1 MKKLISLI
9 LCCALVLTLAGCAG
23 TTVVVGE
30 CTCPPEAHT
39 PAATP
44 TEAPA
49 APTEAPAA
57 PEAPAA
63 GTLKTGLAIL
73 PNLSKSVATTAEAE
87 GKAEFDVTVVAVT
100 VDENGVV
107 QNCVIDSLGASV
119 PFSATGKTEVQ
130 TKNELGFDYGMVK
143 YNASSIG
150 KEWFEQAAALAQFA
164 VGKTVDQVKGNYSSD
179 VDLATSATIKLE
191 GYVGGIEAAAANAKE
206 LGAVSGDELKL
217 VITASTT
224 AEAGKIQLDL
234 DAAAL
239 TLKGETV
246 TSATIDS
253 LQAPVTF
260 DEAGVITSSL
270 DAPKTKNEL
279 GFDYGMVAYKASGIG
294 KEWFEQAEYFC
305 DYITGKTL
313 TEVATIAVDEGTKTT
328 DVDLATGCTIA
339 IGGFQKLIAKAAPA
353 KSLKTGLAILPNL
366 SKSASTTAEAEGKAE
381 FDVTVV
387 AVTVD
392 ENGVIQNCVI
402 DSVGTSAAFS
412 AEAGTAEVQTKNEQ
426 GFEYGMVKYNASSIG
441 KEWFEQAAA
450 LADFAV
456 GKTVDQVKGNYSA
469 DVDLATSATIKLEGY
484 VGGIE
489 AAAANAKELGAVTGN
504 ELKLVI
510 TASTTVEAGKIQLD
524 LDAAALTLD
533 GETVTSAVIDSLQ
546 APVTFDEAGIIT
558 SSLDAPKTKN
568 ELGFDYGMVAYKASG
583 IGKEWFEQA
592 EYFCDYITGK
602 TLTEVATIAVDEG
615 TKTTDVD
622 LATGCTIAIGGFQKL
637 IAKAAG

>member
-9 LCCALVLTLAGCAG
+9 LCCALVLALAGCAG

-57 PEAPAA
+57 PEAPTA

-73 PNLSKSVATTAEAE
+73 PNLSKSAATTAEAE

-100 VDENGVV
+100 VDDNGVI

-143 YNASSIG
+143 YNASPIG
-150 KEWFEQAAALAQFA
+150 KEWFEQAAALADFA

-179 VDLATSATIKLE
+179 VDLATSATIYLG
-191 GYVGGIEAAAANAKE
+191 GYVGGIEAAAANAKD

-260 DEAGVITSSL
+260 DET
-270 DAPKTKNEL
+270 
-279 GFDYGMVAYKASGIG
+279 
-294 KEWFEQAEYFC
+294 
-305 DYITGKTL
+305 
-313 TEVATIAVDEGTKTT
+313 
-328 DVDLATGCTIA
+328 
-339 IGGFQKLIAKAAPA
+339 
-353 KSLKTGLAILPNL
+353 
-366 SKSASTTAEAEGKAE
+366 
-381 FDVTVV
+381 
-387 AVTVD
+387 
-392 ENGVIQNCVI
+392 
-402 DSVGTSAAFS
+402 
-412 AEAGTAEVQTKNEQ
+412 
-426 GFEYGMVKYNASSIG
+426 
-441 KEWFEQAAA
+441 
-450 LADFAV
+450 
-456 GKTVDQVKGNYSA
+456 
-469 DVDLATSATIKLEGY
+469 
-484 VGGIE
+484 
-489 AAAANAKELGAVTGN
+489 
-504 ELKLVI
+504 
-510 TASTTVEAGKIQLD
+510 
-524 LDAAALTLD
+524 
-533 GETVTSAVIDSLQ
+533 
-546 APVTFDEAGIIT
+546 GIIT

-568 ELGFDYGMVAYKASG
+568 ELGFDYGMVAYKASA

>member
-39 PAATP
+39 PAAAP
-44 TEAPA
+44 TEASA

-57 PEAPAA
+57 PETPAA
-63 GTLKTGLAIL
+63 GALKTGLAIL

-87 GKAEFDVTVVAVT
+87 GKAEYDVTVVAVT
-100 VDENGVV
+100 VDENGVI
-107 QNCVIDSLGASV
+107 QNCVIDSLGATV
-119 PFSATGKTEVQ
+119 PFSATGKTVVQ

-143 YNASSIG
+143 YNAYPIG
-150 KEWFEQAAALAQFA
+150 KEWFEQAAALADFA

-179 VDLATSATIKLE
+179 VDLATSATIYLG
-191 GYVGGIEAAAANAKE
+191 GYVGGIEAAAANAKD

-234 DAAAL
+234 DAAAV

-260 DEAGVITSSL
+260 DEAGAITSSL

-279 GFDYGMVAYKASGIG
+279 GFGYGMVAYKASAIG
-294 KEWFEQAEYFC
+294 KEWFEQAEF
-305 DYITGKTL
+305 
-313 TEVATIAVDEGTKTT
+313 
-328 DVDLATGCTIA
+328 
-339 IGGFQKLIAKAAPA
+339 
-353 KSLKTGLAILPNL
+353 
-366 SKSASTTAEAEGKAE
+366 
-381 FDVTVV
+381 
-387 AVTVD
+387 
-392 ENGVIQNCVI
+392 
-402 DSVGTSAAFS
+402 
-412 AEAGTAEVQTKNEQ
+412 
-426 GFEYGMVKYNASSIG
+426 
-441 KEWFEQAAA
+441 
-450 LADFAV
+450 
-456 GKTVDQVKGNYSA
+456 
-469 DVDLATSATIKLEGY
+469 
-484 VGGIE
+484 
-489 AAAANAKELGAVTGN
+489 
-504 ELKLVI
+504 
-510 TASTTVEAGKIQLD
+510 
-524 LDAAALTLD
+524 
-533 GETVTSAVIDSLQ
+533 
-546 APVTFDEAGIIT
+546 
-558 SSLDAPKTKN
+558 
-568 ELGFDYGMVAYKASG
+568 
-583 IGKEWFEQA
+583 
-592 EYFCDYITGK
+592 FCDYITGK

>member
-1 MKKLISLI
+1 MKKLISII
-9 LCCALVLTLAGCAG
+9 LCCALALALAGCAG

-30 CTCPPEAHT
+30 CTCPPESHT
-39 PAATP
+39 PV
-44 TEAPA
+44 A

-57 PEAPAA
+57 PAEAPAAPAA

-100 VDENGVV
+100 VDDNGVI

-130 TKNELGFDYGMVK
+130 TKNEQGFEYGMVK

-191 GYVGGIEAAAANAKE
+191 GYVGGIEAAAANAKD
-206 LGAVSGDELKL
+206 LGAASGDELKL

-234 DAAAL
+234 DAAAV

-260 DEAGVITSSL
+260 DETGAITSDL
-270 DAPKTKNEL
+270 TAKTKNEL
-279 GFDYGMVAYKASGIG
+279 GFDYGMVKYNSSPIG

-305 DYITGKTL
+305 NYITGKTL
-313 TEVATIAVDEGTKTT
+313 TEVATIAVDEGTR
-328 DVDLATGCTIA
+328 A
-339 IGGFQKLIAKAAPA
+339 
-353 KSLKTGLAILPNL
+353 
-366 SKSASTTAEAEGKAE
+366 
-381 FDVTVV
+381 
-387 AVTVD
+387 
-392 ENGVIQNCVI
+392 
-402 DSVGTSAAFS
+402 
-412 AEAGTAEVQTKNEQ
+412 
-426 GFEYGMVKYNASSIG
+426 
-441 KEWFEQAAA
+441 
-450 LADFAV
+450 
-456 GKTVDQVKGNYSA
+456 
-469 DVDLATSATIKLEGY
+469 
-484 VGGIE
+484 
-489 AAAANAKELGAVTGN
+489 
-504 ELKLVI
+504 
-510 TASTTVEAGKIQLD
+510 
-524 LDAAALTLD
+524 
-533 GETVTSAVIDSLQ
+533 
-546 APVTFDEAGIIT
+546 
-558 SSLDAPKTKN
+558 
-568 ELGFDYGMVAYKASG
+568 
-583 IGKEWFEQA
+583 
-592 EYFCDYITGK
+592 
-602 TLTEVATIAVDEG
+602 
-615 TKTTDVD
+615 TDVD

>member
-9 LCCALVLTLAGCAG
+9 LCCALVLALAGCAG

-39 PAATP
+39 PAAAP

-57 PEAPAA
+57 PAE
-63 GTLKTGLAIL
+63 GSLKTGLAIL

-100 VDENGVV
+100 VDENGII

-143 YNASSIG
+143 YNASPIG

-179 VDLATSATIKLE
+179 VDLATSATIYLG
-191 GYVGGIEAAAANAKE
+191 GYVGGIEAAAANAKD
-206 LGAVSGDELKL
+206 LGAAAGDELKL

-234 DAAAL
+234 DAAAV

-260 DEAGVITSSL
+260 DEAGAITSSL

-279 GFDYGMVAYKASGIG
+279 GFDYGMVAYNATAIG
-294 KEWFEQAEYFC
+294 KEWFEQAEAFC
-305 DYITGKTL
+305 AYITGKTL
-313 TEVATIAVDEGTKTT
+313 TEVAGIAVDEGTKTT

-339 IGGFQKLIAKAAPA
+339 IGGFQKLIAK
-353 KSLKTGLAILPNL
+353 
-366 SKSASTTAEAEGKAE
+366 
-381 FDVTVV
+381 V
-387 AVTVD
+387 A
-392 ENGVIQNCVI
+392 G
-402 DSVGTSAAFS
+402 
-412 AEAGTAEVQTKNEQ
+412 
-426 GFEYGMVKYNASSIG
+426 
-441 KEWFEQAAA
+441 
-450 LADFAV
+450 
-456 GKTVDQVKGNYSA
+456 
-469 DVDLATSATIKLEGY
+469 
-484 VGGIE
+484 
-489 AAAANAKELGAVTGN
+489 
-504 ELKLVI
+504 
-510 TASTTVEAGKIQLD
+510 
-524 LDAAALTLD
+524 
-533 GETVTSAVIDSLQ
+533 
-546 APVTFDEAGIIT
+546 
-558 SSLDAPKTKN
+558 
-568 ELGFDYGMVAYKASG
+568 
-583 IGKEWFEQA
+583 
-592 EYFCDYITGK
+592 
-602 TLTEVATIAVDEG
+602 
-615 TKTTDVD
+615 
-622 LATGCTIAIGGFQKL
+622 
-637 IAKAAG
+637 

>member
-9 LCCALVLTLAGCAG
+9 LCCALVLALAGCAG

-39 PAATP
+39 PAAAP

-57 PEAPAA
+57 PETPAA
-63 GTLKTGLAIL
+63 GALKTGLAIL

-87 GKAEFDVTVVAVT
+87 GKAEYDVTVVAVT
-100 VDENGVV
+100 VDENGVI
-107 QNCVIDSLGASV
+107 QNCVIDSLGATV

-143 YNASSIG
+143 YNASPIG
-150 KEWFEQAAALAQFA
+150 KEWVEQAAALAQFA

-179 VDLATSATIKLE
+179 VDLATSATIYLG
-191 GYVGGIEAAAANAKE
+191 GYVGGIEAAAANAKD

-234 DAAAL
+234 DAAAV

-260 DEAGVITSSL
+260 DEAGAITSEL
-270 DAPKTKNEL
+270 TAKTKNEL
-279 GFDYGMVAYKASGIG
+279 GFDYGMVAYKASAIG
-294 KEWFEQAEYFC
+294 KEWFEQAEF
-305 DYITGKTL
+305 
-313 TEVATIAVDEGTKTT
+313 
-328 DVDLATGCTIA
+328 
-339 IGGFQKLIAKAAPA
+339 
-353 KSLKTGLAILPNL
+353 
-366 SKSASTTAEAEGKAE
+366 
-381 FDVTVV
+381 
-387 AVTVD
+387 
-392 ENGVIQNCVI
+392 
-402 DSVGTSAAFS
+402 
-412 AEAGTAEVQTKNEQ
+412 
-426 GFEYGMVKYNASSIG
+426 
-441 KEWFEQAAA
+441 
-450 LADFAV
+450 
-456 GKTVDQVKGNYSA
+456 
-469 DVDLATSATIKLEGY
+469 
-484 VGGIE
+484 
-489 AAAANAKELGAVTGN
+489 
-504 ELKLVI
+504 
-510 TASTTVEAGKIQLD
+510 
-524 LDAAALTLD
+524 
-533 GETVTSAVIDSLQ
+533 
-546 APVTFDEAGIIT
+546 
-558 SSLDAPKTKN
+558 
-568 ELGFDYGMVAYKASG
+568 
-583 IGKEWFEQA
+583 
-592 EYFCDYITGK
+592 FCDYITGK

>member
-1 MKKLISLI
+1 MKKLICMI
-9 LCCALVLTLAGCAG
+9 LCCALVLALAGCAG
-23 TTVVVGE
+23 TTVVVGN
-30 CTCPPEAHT
+30 CTCPPDAHT
-39 PAATP
+39 PAAAP

-57 PEAPAA
+57 TEEVL
-63 GTLKTGLAIL
+63 GTGALKTGLAIL

-100 VDENGVV
+100 VDERGLI
-107 QNCVIDSLGASV
+107 QNCIIDSLGASV
-119 PFSATGKTEVQ
+119 PFSAAGKTEVQ

-143 YNASSIG
+143 YNASPIG

-191 GYVGGIEAAAANAKE
+191 GYVGGIEAAVANAKD
-206 LGAVSGDELKL
+206 LGAVCGDELKL

-239 TLKGETV
+239 TLDGETI

-260 DEAGVITSSL
+260 DENGAITSSL
-270 DAPKTKNEL
+270 DAPKTKNQL
-279 GFDYGMVAYKASGIG
+279 GFDYGMVAYKAS
-294 KEWFEQAEYFC
+294 A
-305 DYITGKTL
+305 
-313 TEVATIAVDEGTKTT
+313 
-328 DVDLATGCTIA
+328 
-339 IGGFQKLIAKAAPA
+339 
-353 KSLKTGLAILPNL
+353 
-366 SKSASTTAEAEGKAE
+366 
-381 FDVTVV
+381 
-387 AVTVD
+387 
-392 ENGVIQNCVI
+392 
-402 DSVGTSAAFS
+402 
-412 AEAGTAEVQTKNEQ
+412 
-426 GFEYGMVKYNASSIG
+426 
-441 KEWFEQAAA
+441 
-450 LADFAV
+450 
-456 GKTVDQVKGNYSA
+456 
-469 DVDLATSATIKLEGY
+469 
-484 VGGIE
+484 
-489 AAAANAKELGAVTGN
+489 
-504 ELKLVI
+504 
-510 TASTTVEAGKIQLD
+510 
-524 LDAAALTLD
+524 
-533 GETVTSAVIDSLQ
+533 
-546 APVTFDEAGIIT
+546 
-558 SSLDAPKTKN
+558 
-568 ELGFDYGMVAYKASG
+568 

>member
-9 LCCALVLTLAGCAG
+9 LCCALVLALAGCAG

-39 PAATP
+39 PAAAP

-57 PEAPAA
+57 PAE
-63 GTLKTGLAIL
+63 GSLKTGLAIL

-100 VDENGVV
+100 VDENGII

-143 YNASSIG
+143 YNASPIG

-179 VDLATSATIKLE
+179 VDLATSATIYLG
-191 GYVGGIEAAAANAKE
+191 GYVGGIEAAAANAKD
-206 LGAVSGDELKL
+206 LGAAAGDELKL

-234 DAAAL
+234 DAAAV

-260 DEAGVITSSL
+260 DEAGAITSSL
-270 DAPKTKNEL
+270 GAPKTKNEL
-279 GFDYGMVAYKASGIG
+279 GFDYGMVAYNATAIG
-294 KEWFEQAEYFC
+294 KEWFEQAEAFC
-305 DYITGKTL
+305 
-313 TEVATIAVDEGTKTT
+313 A
-328 DVDLATGCTIA
+328 
-339 IGGFQKLIAKAAPA
+339 
-353 KSLKTGLAILPNL
+353 
-366 SKSASTTAEAEGKAE
+366 
-381 FDVTVV
+381 
-387 AVTVD
+387 
-392 ENGVIQNCVI
+392 
-402 DSVGTSAAFS
+402 
-412 AEAGTAEVQTKNEQ
+412 
-426 GFEYGMVKYNASSIG
+426 
-441 KEWFEQAAA
+441 
-450 LADFAV
+450 
-456 GKTVDQVKGNYSA
+456 
-469 DVDLATSATIKLEGY
+469 
-484 VGGIE
+484 
-489 AAAANAKELGAVTGN
+489 
-504 ELKLVI
+504 
-510 TASTTVEAGKIQLD
+510 
-524 LDAAALTLD
+524 
-533 GETVTSAVIDSLQ
+533 
-546 APVTFDEAGIIT
+546 
-558 SSLDAPKTKN
+558 
-568 ELGFDYGMVAYKASG
+568 
-583 IGKEWFEQA
+583 
-592 EYFCDYITGK
+592 YITGK